1 MSQSE
6 IYQILKNKRLS
17 GDNLFYGKEE
27 IAKLL
32 LDKDIKETRYVG
44 LHLKKLAWFG
54 YLDFEIVGNRKVYR
68 LKKDYL

>member
-17 GDNLFYGKEE
+17 GDHAFFSREE
-27 IAKLL
+27 IERLL
-32 LDKDIKETRYVG
+32 KDQGIESRYTA

-54 YLDFEIVGNRKVYR
+54 YLDFEFVGNYKVYR
-68 LKKDYL
+68 LKKEYL